1 MKQRVVGLM
10 VETGARMPDER
21 PNPDALLAAGVFA
34 AFYIRD
40 LKPALRAAADT
51 LHVARQILTELFAGL
66 PKQARAP

>member
-1 MKQRVVGLM
+1 MYRHSAGGILAM
-10 VETGARMPDER
+10 WILT
-21 PNPDALLAAGVFA
+21 LLAAGVFA

-40 LKPALRAAADT
+40 LKPALRAAGDT